1 MFNSTLKK
9 PLQLSTSTHQLAKY
23 YTQTKTRTLARSQGR
38 VVILGSG
45 WAGFK
50 LMKDLDKKNYD
61 VSVVSPR
68 NYFVFTPLLAST
80 SVGTLEFRC
89 ITEPVRTYSK
99 DINFYQAT
107 CDKIDLEN
115 QVIHCVSNIDNA
127 SGRKSFLLD
136 YDKLVIGVGSYSN
149 TFGIPGVEEH
159 ACFLKDVND
168 ARKIRKRLVECFE
181 NASQPGTTEK
191 EKQDLL
197 HFVIVGGGPTG
208 VEFSAEL
215 HDFIT
220 DDLSRL
226 YPDLIDKT
234 RMTLYDVAPTILSS
248 FDSKLSDYA
257 HKKFNRKGI
266 QIKTRKKIL
275 PYGLLVWSTGLMQ
288 NPLVESLSTV
298 AKDASGQRI
307 LTDGQLRVL
316 DKDTKLPYPN
326 IYALGDCAT
335 IEGNDLPATAQVASQ
350 KANYL
355 RKVFNGTAK
364 KGYEVPAT
372 EFEYKDRGMMAYI
385 GSYEALVDMSSVHE
399 QATKS
404 GHLSWLLWR
413 SAYFTMSM
421 SMRNKLLIPI
431 HWFLTWALGRDISR
445 F

>member
-1 MFNSTLKK
+1 MLNQQSTK
-9 PLQLSTSTHQLAKY
+9 HY
-23 YTQTKTRTLARSQGR
+23 IQTKTRTLARSQGR

-61 VSVVSPR
+61 VSVISPR

-99 DINFYQAT
+99 DINFYQAS
-107 CDKIDLEN
+107 CDRIDLEN
-115 QVIHCVSNIDNA
+115 QVIHCVSNIDDNQKPF
-127 SGRKSFLLD
+127 SLD
-136 YDKLVIGVGSYSN
+136 YDKLVISVGSYSN
-149 TFGIPGVEEH
+149 TFGIPGVKEY

-168 ARKIRKRLVECFE
+168 ARKIRKRLIECFE
-181 NASQPGTTEK
+181 HASQPGLSEK
-191 EKQDLL
+191 EKEELL

-208 VEFSAEL
+208 IEFSAEL
-215 HDFIT
+215 YDFIA

-226 YPDLIDKT
+226 YPELMNKT

-248 FDSKLSDYA
+248 FDSYLSDYA

-266 QIKTRKKIL
+266 QIKTQRYVEKVADNHLIIKGEGKV

-288 NPLVESLSTV
+288 NPLVESLSTA

-316 DKDTKLPYPN
+316 DKETKLPYTN

-335 IEGNDLPATAQVASQ
+335 IEGNDLPATAQVATQ

-355 RKVFNGTAK
+355 RKVFNGIAK
-364 KGYEVPAT
+364 KGYGVPVD
-372 EFEYKDRGMMAYI
+372 EFEFKNRGMMAYI
-385 GSYEALVDMSSVHE
+385 GSSEALVDMSSVHE
-399 QATKS
+399 LAKKS

-413 SAYFTMSM
+413 SAYFSM
-421 SMRNKLLIPI
+421 SMNIRNRMLIPY
-431 HWFLTWALGRDISR
+431 HWFLTWSLGRDISR

>member
-9 PLQLSTSTHQLAKY
+9 PFQLSIFNLFCIAAKY

-61 VSVVSPR
+61 VSVISPR

-127 SGRKSFLLD
+127 SGRKSFSLD

-181 NASQPGTTEK
+181 SASQPGTTEK

-197 HFVIVGGGPTG
+197 HFVIVGGGPT
-208 VEFSAEL
+208 VRKKERKKEKRS
-215 HDFIT
+215 
-220 DDLSRL
+220 L
-226 YPDLIDKT
+226 YSSKI

-248 FDSKLSDYA
+248 FDSHLSDYA
-257 HKKFNRKGI
+257 HKKFNQRYVEKVADNHLV
-266 QIKTRKKIL
+266 IKDEGKV

-316 DKDTKLPYPN
+316 DKNTKRPYPN

-335 IEGNDLPATAQVASQ
+335 IEGNDLPATAQVAAQ

-355 RKVFNGTAK
+355 RKVFNGIAK
-364 KGYEVPAT
+364 KGYEMPAT
-372 EFEYKDRGMMAYI
+372 EFEFKNRGMMAYI

-399 QATKS
+399 LATKS

-413 SAYFTMSM
+413 SAYLTMSM
-421 SMRNKLLIPI
+421 SIRNKLLIPI